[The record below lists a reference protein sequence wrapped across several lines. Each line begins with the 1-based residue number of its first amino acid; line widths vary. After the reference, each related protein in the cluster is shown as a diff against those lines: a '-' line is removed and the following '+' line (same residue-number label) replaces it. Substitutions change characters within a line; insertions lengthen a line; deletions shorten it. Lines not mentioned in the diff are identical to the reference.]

1 MKSLQLILVCLCFM
15 GEINAQKINV
25 TGEVKDTLNEP
36 LIGATVMLL
45 NAKDSVL
52 AKFGITNGKG
62 AFKLDRI
69 SPDDYILQITYLGYA
84 NLSQPVSI
92 ANDLEKLNLGAFQLQ
107 PESALLEQVEVKAD
121 FVPIRMKSDTV
132 EYNAAAFQTKPNADV
147 EALLK
152 KLPGVEVDRNG
163 DIKAHGENVQK
174 VLVDGK
180 EFFGDDPKIATKNLP
195 ADAIDKVQV
204 FDKKS
209 DIAEFSGIDDGREAK
224 TINLSL
230 KEDHNQGYFGKIKG
244 GYGTEERYEN
254 KFNVNRFGHNIQ
266 FSALG
271 MFNNTNQQGF
281 SINDYINMM
290 GGLNNL
296 LSGSSG
302 ELRLDGDD
310 LGLPLDRG
318 QDNQGF
324 TTTSAGGVNFNW
336 ELNKKTK
343 LHTSYFYNGIKKD
356 LDLTENQQSILGAE
370 SYNSTRMAQAKQKN
384 DGHRL
389 NLNFS
394 SKIDSFQTIKW
405 RTNLGYTQKNNSSN
419 SFSQTFNLSD
429 ILENNSSQQLV
440 TKGNDFRWNT
450 NLTYLKRFK
459 KKGRFF
465 TINAAYEKTDKE
477 QTRDLIALNQF
488 FTNGIPSDSL
498 LQDHLKDNQQTNYGV
513 GLTYTEPI
521 GKAKY
526 LEINYA
532 YQNYHNDLEKNV
544 FDRKDNTLVFNP
556 FLSNH
561 FQRDYLYHRT
571 GLNYKWKLKKM
582 NLNAGVHAQHATL
595 KGFLISENIS
605 LKNDFFNLLP
615 KLNLTYDFKAT
626 RSLRFDYRTTVR
638 EPSLEQLKPIVDN
651 SNPLNIYVGNP
662 DLQPEYLHDFRL
674 NFNSFDQFS
683 SVSIFASVNANFTN
697 FKIVNARTLDE
708 QFRQTIQPINF
719 GETTRYS
726 TYLSLGA
733 PLKFLK
739 SRINL
744 TADYGFNRGNY
755 LVNDLNNPFRNK
767 TTSLDV
773 NFTNKNTEIIELA
786 IGYKWTK
793 NSLDYEQD
801 IQQNQTYNNQIFYTD
816 LALNL
821 GKDWTI
827 SSTIDYTHYSNASF
841 GAATDIALWKA
852 GIDYRFLKDKRGTLT
867 LSANDLLNQNL
878 GINRNS
884 QLNYVLEQRIIS
896 LGRYFMLSFTYALS
910 AFGNDSGIEVIRRR

>member
-1 MKSLQLILVCLCFM
+1 M
-15 GEINAQKINV
+15 
-25 TGEVKDTLNEP
+25 TGLVKDTLNEP

-45 NAKDSVL
+45 NAQDSVL

-62 AFKLDRI
+62 EFKLDRI

-92 ANDLEKLNLGAFQLQ
+92 STDQSDLGSFQLQ

-121 FVPIRMKSDTV
+121 FVPIRMKKDTI

-163 DIKAHGENVQK
+163 DIKAHGENVQQ

-180 EFFGDDPKIATKNLP
+180 EFFGNDPKIATKNLP

-230 KEDHNQGYFGKIKG
+230 REDHKQGYFGKVKG
-244 GYGTEERYEN
+244 GYGNEERYEN

-296 LSGSSG
+296 LSGGGG
-302 ELRLDGDD
+302 EISLDGDD
-310 LGLPLDRG
+310 LGLPIDAG
-318 QDNQGF
+318 QRNQGF

-343 LHTSYFYNGIKKD
+343 LHTSYFYNGIKKE
-356 LDLTENQQSILGAE
+356 LDLIETQQSILGDN
-370 SYNSTRMAQAKQKN
+370 SYNSNRTAAVKRKN
-384 DGHRL
+384 EGHRL

-394 SKIDSFQTIKW
+394 SKLDSFQTIKW
-405 RTNLGYTQKNNSSN
+405 RTNLGFTKKNNSSN
-419 SFSQTFNLSD
+419 SFNQTFNLAD
-429 ILENNSSQQLV
+429 LLENGSRQQLA
-440 TKGNDFRWNT
+440 TEGDDLRWNT
-450 NLTYLKRFK
+450 NLTYLRRFK

-465 TINAAYEKTDKE
+465 TINGAYEKTDRS
-477 QTRDLIALNQF
+477 QTTDLMALNQF
-488 FTNGIPSDSL
+488 FINESLNDSL
-498 LQDHLKDNQQTNYGV
+498 IQDHLKDDKQINYGV
-513 GLTYTEPI
+513 GVTYTEPI

-526 LEINYA
+526 VEFNYS

-544 FDRKDNTLVFNP
+544 FDRRDNALVFNSL
-556 FLSNH
+556 LSNH

-571 GLNYKWKLKKM
+571 GVNYKWKHKKM
-582 NLNAGVHAQHATL
+582 NLNAGVHAQNATL
-595 KGFLISENIS
+595 KGTLITEDFTLNRDFLNV
-605 LKNDFFNLLP
+605 LP
-615 KLNLTYDFKAT
+615 KLNLIYDFKAT
-626 RSLRFDYRTTVR
+626 RSLRFDYRTSVR
-638 EPSLEQLKPIVDN
+638 EPSLDQLKPIIDN
-651 SNPLNIYVGNP
+651 SDPLNIYVGNP
-662 DLQPEYLHDFRL
+662 NLQPEFLHDFRL

-683 SVSIFASVNANFTN
+683 SVSIFASANAIFTN
-697 FKIVNARTLDE
+697 HKIVNARTIDE

-719 GETTRYS
+719 GETTQYS
-726 TYLSLGA
+726 SYLSFGA
-733 PLKFLK
+733 PLNFLK

-744 TADYGFNRGNY
+744 TADYDYYRGNY
-755 LVNDLNNPFRNK
+755 LVNELNNPFKNN
-767 TTSLDV
+767 TVSLDI
-773 NFTNKNTEIIELA
+773 NLTNKNTEIVEVA

-793 NSLDYEQD
+793 NTIDYERD
-801 IQQNQTYNNQIFYTD
+801 IQQNQSYDNQVFYTD
-816 LALNL
+816 FALNL
-821 GKDWTI
+821 GKNWTI
-827 SSTIDYTHYSNASF
+827 SSTIDYTRYSNASF
-841 GAATDIALWKA
+841 GDATDIALWRA
-852 GIDYRFLKDKRGTLT
+852 SLEYRFLENQRGTLQ
-867 LSANDLLNQNL
+867 LAANDMLNQNL

-884 QLNYVLEQRIIS
+884 QLNFVQEQRITS
-896 LGRYFMLSFTYALS
+896 LARYFMLSFTYKLS

>member
-1 MKSLQLILVCLCFM
+1 MKSLQLILLCLCFI
-15 GEINAQKINV
+15 GKINAQKINV

-62 AFKLDRI
+62 EFKLDRI

-92 ANDLEKLNLGAFQLQ
+92 ANDHKALGAFQLQ

-121 FVPIRMKSDTV
+121 FVPIRMKNDTV

-174 VLVDGK
+174 ILVDGK
-180 EFFGDDPKIATKNLP
+180 EFFGNDPKIATKNLP

-209 DIAEFSGIDDGREAK
+209 DIAEFSGIEDGREAK

-230 KEDHNQGYFGKIKG
+230 KEDHKQGYFGKVKG
-244 GYGTEERYEN
+244 GYGTEDRYEN

-271 MFNNTNQQGF
+271 MFNNTNEQGF

-296 LSGSSG
+296 LSGNSG
-302 ELRLDGDD
+302 EISLDGDD
-310 LGLPLDRG
+310 LGLPLDSG
-318 QDNQGF
+318 QKSQGF

-336 ELNKKTK
+336 ELSKKTK

-356 LDLTENQQSILGAE
+356 LDLTENQQSILGEE
-370 SYNSTRMAQAKQKN
+370 SYNSTRTAQAKRKN
-384 DGHRL
+384 EGHRL

-394 SKIDSFQTIKW
+394 SKIDSFQTVKW
-405 RTNLGYTQKNNSSN
+405 RTNLGYTNKNNSSN
-419 SFSQTFNLSD
+419 SFRETFNLAD
-429 ILENNSSQQLV
+429 ILENDSRQQLA
-440 TKGNDFRWNT
+440 TEGDDFRWNT

-465 TINAAYEKTDKE
+465 TINGAYEKTNKT
-477 QTRDLIALNQF
+477 QTTDLMALNQF
-488 FTNGIPSDSL
+488 FVNQTLNDSL
-498 LQDHLKDNQQTNYGV
+498 LQDHLRDNQQTNYGV
-513 GLTYTEPI
+513 GITYTEPV

-526 LEINYA
+526 LEINYS
-532 YQNYHNDLEKNV
+532 YQNYHNDLEKTV
-544 FDRKDNTLVFNP
+544 FDRSASNLVFNP
-556 FLSNH
+556 LLSNH

-582 NLNAGVHAQHATL
+582 NLNAGVHAQNARL
-595 KGFLISENIS
+595 KGTLLLNDFS
-605 LKNDFFNLLP
+605 LRKDFFNVLP

-626 RSLRFDYRTTVR
+626 RSLRLDYRTTVR

-651 SNPLNIYVGNP
+651 SDPLNIYVGNP
-662 DLQPEYLHDFRL
+662 ALQPEYLHDFRL

-683 SVSIFASVNANFTN
+683 SVSIFLSANATFTN
-697 FKIVNARTLDE
+697 HKIVNARTIDD

-719 GETTRYS
+719 GETTSYN
-726 TYLSLGA
+726 TYLSFAA
-733 PLKFLK
+733 PLKFMK
-739 SRINL
+739 SRMNL
-744 TADYGFNRGNY
+744 TVDYDFSQGNY
-755 LVNDLNNPFRNK
+755 LVNDFNNPFKNR
-767 TTSLDV
+767 TTGLDV
-773 NFTNKNTEIIELA
+773 NLTNKNTDIIELA

-793 NSLDYEQD
+793 NGIDYDRD
-801 IQQNQTYNNQIFYTD
+801 IAQNQTYNQQIFYTD
-816 LALNL
+816 IGLDL
-821 GKDWTI
+821 GGNWTI
-827 SSTIDYTHYSNASF
+827 SSTIDYTRYSNASF
-841 GAATDIALWKA
+841 GAATDIALWRA
-852 GIDYRFLKDKRGTLT
+852 ALEYRFLENKRGTLK
-867 LSANDLLNQNL
+867 LAANDILNQNL
-878 GINRNS
+878 GINRHS
-884 QLNYVLEQRIIS
+884 QLNFVQEQRIVS

-910 AFGNDSGIEVIRRR
+910 AFGNDSGIEVVKRR